1 MRTTNQPKRNQHR
14 YLDTFLWP
22 GVILRGLRS
31 VMSVLVLL
39 LCGSAMAQ
47 KPYFVDGYHGGVY
60 GHYPLEW
67 KTRFITS
74 SLEHYPEWRIC
85 LEIEPETWDSVAVHT
100 PADYERMKQWAQSP
114 RVEFTN
120 PTYAQPYCYNISGES
135 LIRQFA
141 YGIRKTREHF
151 PNVEFVTYAV
161 EEPCFTS
168 CLPQI
173 LKLFGYKYATLK
185 CPNTC
190 WGGYAAPYG
199 GETVNWIGPDGSSI
213 LTSPRYECEDLLPT
227 SVWQTTAWGNQES
240 YLRACREAGI
250 KHPVGMC
257 FQDAGWRN
265 GPWLGYGDHMK
276 RRSQYVTW
284 REYFEIL
291 GVEKGAEDYHFS
303 QEDVRPALMWGSQV
317 LQRIARQVRHS
328 EDAVP
333 MAEKFATMASVLDA
347 KYAVPQAEID
357 EAWRTLMLAQ
367 HHDSWIVP
375 YNGLHRRGTWAQW
388 IARWTQAAD
397 VNAVNIIKG
406 AQCAIAGEEW
416 SSGEQAILRVW
427 NTQGS
432 AREEVVSV
440 EMPEAW
446 SGCDVA
452 VVGDCGARIDS
463 YADGARVWFV
473 ADVPA
478 FGYATYRMERL
489 GEKTAAQANAEGC
502 SIENDLYRITVDPS
516 RGGVISELVVKQ
528 GNREFNY
535 VDKKAEYGMGELRG
549 HFYHQRTFRSSTEEP
564 ARVSVGR
571 RGDFEQ
577 WLIVE
582 GTIASHPFSQHI
594 TIRKGSPDIDVELT
608 IDWQHNEGI
617 GEFFQRNAHTANR
630 RAFYDDRFKLNMMFP
645 TVLRDVVV
653 DKNAPFDVCRSG
665 LEDTYFNSWDNIKH
679 NIILHWVDVAQPK
692 QGGRG
697 LALMT
702 DHTTSYRYSKEDG
715 LGITVQYSGAGLW
728 GRRYPIM
735 GKTTMRC
742 ALVPH
747 QGEWDAARLE
757 QVRARRSE
765 PLVCSLHAA
774 ADVERNSL
782 LEVANSAY
790 ELVAAY
796 PVEQG
801 VIVRLYNASGDES
814 PCELLINGECDKVA
828 EIDLNGKTLQ
838 YLALQRGA
846 EGCSVDISAP
856 RFGIKTLLIYNRK

>member
-1 MRTTNQPKRNQHR
+1 MRTTNQPKRNQHCN
-14 YLDTFLWP
+14 LDTFLSP
-22 GVILRGLRS
+22 RTILCGLRS

-39 LCGSAMAQ
+39 ICGSAMAQ

-74 SLEHYPEWRIC
+74 SLEQYPEWRIC

-100 PADYERMKQWAQSP
+100 PADYEQMKRWASSP

-120 PTYAQPYCYNISGES
+120 PTYAQPYCYNISGEI
-135 LIRQFA
+135 LIRQFS
-141 YGIRKTREHF
+141 YGIRKVHEHF
-151 PNVEFVTYAV
+151 PDVEFVTYAV

-213 LTSPRYECEDLLPT
+213 LTSPRYECEQLVQN
-227 SVWQTTAWGNQES
+227 SVWQTTAWGNQGI

-265 GPWLGYGDHMK
+265 GPWLGYGANM
-276 RRSQYVTW
+276 RRKSQYVTW

-291 GVEKGAEDYHFS
+291 GVEKGAEDYHFT
-303 QEDVRPALMWGSQV
+303 QEDVRPALMWGTQV
-317 LQRIARQVRHS
+317 LQRIAQQVRRS
-328 EDAVP
+328 ENIVP
-333 MAEKFATMASVLDA
+333 VAEKFATMASMLDA
-347 KYAVPQAEID
+347 EYAAPQAEID

-375 YNGLHRRGTWAQW
+375 YNGLHRQGTWANW

-397 VNAVNIIKG
+397 SNAVNIVKG
-406 AQCAIAGEEW
+406 AQNAIAGEEW
-416 SSGEQAILRVW
+416 SDGEQAVLRVW
-427 NTQGS
+427 NTQGEE
-432 AREEVVSV
+432 RHEVVSV
-440 EMPEAW
+440 EIPEAW
-446 SGCDVA
+446 SGYDVA
-452 VVGDCGARIDS
+452 VVDDKGVKVES
-463 YADGARVWFV
+463 YADAATLWFM

-478 FGYATYRMERL
+478 FGYATYRLERL
-489 GEKTAAQANAEGC
+489 DEKIAVEEDIEGC
-502 SIENDLYRITVDPS
+502 SIENELYRITVDAS

-528 GNREFNY
+528 RNKEFDY
-535 VDKKAEYGMGELRG
+535 VDKSAEYSMGELRG
-549 HFYHQRTFRSSTEEP
+549 HFYHQRAFRSSTEEP

-582 GTIASHPFSQHI
+582 GTIASHPFKQRI
-594 TIRKGSPDIDVELT
+594 TIRKGSAEIDVDLT

-630 RAFYDDRFKLNMMFP
+630 RACYDDRFKLNMMFP
-645 TVLRDVVV
+645 TVLDDVVV
-653 DKNAPFDVCRSG
+653 DKNAPFDVCRSR
-665 LEDTYFNSWDNIKH
+665 LENTYFNSWDSIKH
-679 NIILHWVDVAQPK
+679 NVVLHWVDVAQPK
-692 QGGRG
+692 KGGRG

-702 DHTTSYRYSKEDG
+702 DHTTSYRYSEEDG

-728 GRRYPIM
+728 GRRYPIRS
-735 GKTTMRC
+735 KTAMRC

-747 QGEWDAARLE
+747 MGEWDVAQIE
-757 QVRARRSE
+757 QLRAHRSE
-765 PLVCSLHAA
+765 PLLCSLHADA
-774 ADVERNSL
+774 EVERKSL
-782 LEVANSAY
+782 LKVADSAY

-801 VIVRLYNASGDES
+801 VIARLYNASGDES
-814 PCELLINGECDKVA
+814 PCEVWFNGECDKVA
-828 EIDLNGKTLQ
+828 EIDLNGNILQ
-838 YLALQRGA
+838 YHALQKDA
-846 EGCSVDISAP
+846 EGCRFDISAP